1 MNMNSPW
8 EIDQLEMLLRLGLAL
23 GLGGLIGLE
32 RETSSRAAGLRTNI
46 LVCVGSALIMLL
58 SMYGFAAFADEPTV
72 RLDPARLAA
81 QVISG
86 IGFLGAGVIIF
97 NGISV
102 TGLTTAATLW
112 VVAAIGLASGAGF
125 YYPAITATFIV
136 LFSLLILNKVEN
148 KWLKPK
154 SVHTIRINSLDRA
167 GCIGEVSGLLQAHK
181 LTIRK
186 INVEMSPVIED
197 ASPRVSITVVVNVKN
212 KFLVLIIEELRRIE
226 GITDVA
232 VE

>member
-1 MNMNSPW
+1 MNSPW
-8 EIDQLEMLLRLGLAL
+8 EISQLEMLLRLGLAL

-46 LVCVGSALIMLL
+46 LVCVGSALVMLL
-58 SMYGFAAFADEPTV
+58 SMYGFADFANEPTV
-72 RLDPARLAA
+72 QLDPARLAA

-86 IGFLGAGVIIF
+86 IGFLGAGVILF
-97 NGISV
+97 NGYSL

-112 VVAAIGLASGAGF
+112 VVAGIGLASGAGF
-125 YYPAITATFIV
+125 YYPAIATTFIV

-154 SVHTIRINSLDRA
+154 SIHSIRINTLDRP
-167 GCIGEVSGLLQAHK
+167 GSLGEISGLLQARK
-181 LTIRK
+181 IAIRK
-186 INVEMSPVIED
+186 INVEERKVNED
-197 ASPRVSITVVVNVKN
+197 VSPRVTITITVNVKN
-212 KFLVLIIEELRRIE
+212 KFLVSVIEDLRKIE
-226 GITDVA
+226 GISDVS

>member
-1 MNMNSPW
+1 MNSPW
-8 EIDQLEMLLRLGLAL
+8 EIDQLEMFLRLGLAL

-46 LVCVGSALIMLL
+46 LVCVGSALVMLL
-58 SMYGFAAFADEPTV
+58 SMYGFADYANEPNV

-86 IGFLGAGVIIF
+86 IGFLGAGVILF
-97 NGISV
+97 NGFSV

-112 VVAAIGLASGAGF
+112 VVAGIGLASGAGF
-125 YYPAITATFIV
+125 YYPAVGTTFIV
-136 LFSLLILNKVEN
+136 LFSLLILNKVED

-154 SVHTIRINSLDRA
+154 TVYLIRINTLDRP
-167 GCIGEVSGLLQAHK
+167 GSLGEISGLLQTRKIA
-181 LTIRK
+181 IRR
-186 INVEMSPVIED
+186 INVEKQKPNEDLIPRVTITMTVNLKNRYVVQVIED
-197 ASPRVSITVVVNVKN
+197 
-212 KFLVLIIEELRRIE
+212 LRKIE
-226 GITDVA
+226 GISDVA

>member
-1 MNMNSPW
+1 MIMNSPW
-8 EIDQLEMLLRLGLAL
+8 EIDQIEMMLRLGLAL

-58 SMYGFAAFADEPTV
+58 SMYGFADFVNEPTV
-72 RLDPARLAA
+72 RIDPARLAA

-86 IGFLGAGVIIF
+86 IGFLGAGVILF
-97 NGISV
+97 NGFSL

-112 VVAAIGLASGAGF
+112 VVAGIGLASGAGF
-125 YYPAITATFIV
+125 YYPAIATTFVV

-154 SVHTIRINSLDRA
+154 
-167 GCIGEVSGLLQAHK
+167 
-181 LTIRK
+181 
-186 INVEMSPVIED
+186 
-197 ASPRVSITVVVNVKN
+197 
-212 KFLVLIIEELRRIE
+212 
-226 GITDVA
+226 
-232 VE
+232 

>member
-1 MNMNSPW
+1 MDMNSPW

-58 SMYGFAAFADEPTV
+58 SMYGFAEFANEPTV

-148 KWLKPK
+148 KWIKPK
-154 SVHTIRINSLDRA
+154 SIHTIRINSLDRA

-181 LTIRK
+181 LAIRK
-186 INVEMSPVIED
+186 INVEQYLAKED
-197 ASPRVSITVVVNVKN
+197 ESPRVSITIVVNVKN